1 MKKTLLFTLALLL
14 SVTMF
19 AQTRTVFIQE
29 SFDSDDL
36 PEGWSIQGMGTSS
49 WYVSASNYAGGTPN
63 ELFLYYNPSFDG
75 ISRIVMNPVDLTG
88 VNGVIVSFKHY
99 LDNYSGASKIG
110 IATSSDGGNT
120 WNTGWEQTYDMSGG
134 ATINKSIS
142 TPDMGKNNVLFCLFY
157 EGNSY
162 NVNGWSFDDF
172 EIFLQEDLDLKLL
185 SIDIPEIIPTG
196 ETEIVFTVQNTG
208 KTTVN
213 NFDVTVDVTG
223 WEEPVSA
230 TINQTIESLATKQI
244 AFSYISDAL
253 IQALPQDTYYN
264 IEVEI
269 EKVNGEVD
277 DNAGNNVMSKD
288 VFAAWGSTQRITM
301 IEHFTSSTCGPCVSV
316 NYTMNQITTNNPGKF
331 TYTKYQM
338 NWPGNGDA
346 YYTQDGETRRV
357 YYSCDAVPTVIFNG
371 EQINASLAQSLLEME
386 NNNPAYANISGA
398 FKVEGN
404 TINITADFMSYIKLE
419 NVAAFV
425 SVNEKET
432 TGNVGSNGETSFN
445 HVMMK
450 LLDSADGN
458 TISIEPGNYQRLE
471 FSFDMSST
479 HVEDMNDLEVA
490 LWLQDLSNKQ
500 VFNSKFAYEYT
511 DHYYPVQNLV
521 ETTTGP
527 GARTFSWSAPE
538 QGTPTGY
545 KVYVDGIMLES
556 NTQETSISYYTNKP
570 IVLVEVIA
578 LYGVGKT
585 SVSVVKCFNSNN
597 VNIAENEA
605 TAEISI
611 YPNPAKD
618 FVKLTAQGSQLTAVK
633 VYNCLGMMVEEIEV
647 NANEAEIN
655 ISEYN
660 TGIYFFNVMTENGN
674 VVKKVVIK

>member
-14 SVTMF
+14 SMTMF

-36 PEGWSIQGMGTSS
+36 PAGWSIQGFGESS
-49 WYVSASNYAGGTPN
+49 WSIAASANAGGTPN

-88 VNGVIVSFKHY
+88 ISDVVVSFKHY
-99 LDNYSGASKIG
+99 LDNYSGESKIG
-110 IATSSDGGNT
+110 IATSSNGGNT
-120 WNTGWEQTYDMSGG
+120 WNIGWEQTYNMTGG
-134 ATINKSIS
+134 ANINQNIS
-142 TPDMGKNNVLFCLFY
+142 TPDMGKDNVLFCLFY

-162 NVNGWSFDDF
+162 NVNGWYFDDF
-172 EIFLQEDLDLKLL
+172 EIYLQEELDLKLL

-196 ETEIVFTVQNTG
+196 ETEIVFTVQNVG
-208 KTTVN
+208 KTTVS
-213 NFDVTVDVTG
+213 NFDVTVNVTG
-223 WEEPVSA
+223 WDEPVTA
-230 TINQTIESLATKQI
+230 TVNQTIGSLATKQI
-244 AFSYISDAL
+244 AFSYISDVL
-253 IQALPQDTYYN
+253 IQALPQDSYYN
-264 IEVEI
+264 INVEI

-277 DNAGNNVMSKD
+277 DNTGNNVMNKD

-316 NYTMNQITTNNPGKF
+316 NYTMNQLTTNNPGKF

-346 YYTQDGETRRV
+346 YYTQDGEARRV
-357 YYSCDAVPTVIFNG
+357 YYACDAVPTVIFNG
-371 EQINASLAQSLLEME
+371 GQINASLAQSLLEME
-386 NNNPAYANISGA
+386 NNNPAYTNISGA
-398 FKVEGN
+398 FNIDGN

-458 TISIEPGNYQRLE
+458 TISINAGEYKRLE

-490 LWLQDLSNKQ
+490 LWLQDLSNKK

-511 DHYYPVQNLV
+511 NHYYPIQNLV
-521 ETTTGP
+521 ETTTGK
-527 GARTFSWSAPE
+527 GERTFSWDAPE

-545 KVYVDGIMLES
+545 KVYVDGVMLES

-570 IVLVEVIA
+570 TVLVEVIA

-585 SVSVVKCFNSNN
+585 SVSVVKRFNINN
-597 VNIAENEA
+597 VSITENEA
-605 TAEISI
+605 TDEISI
-611 YPNPAKD
+611 YPNPARD
-618 FVKLTAQGSQLTAVK
+618 FVNISGNDKINSVK

-647 NANEAEIN
+647 NANEAEIK
-655 ISEYN
+655 ISDYN
-660 TGIYFFNVMTENGN
+660 TGIYFVDVQTENGN
-674 VVKKVVIK
+674 IVKKVVIR

>member
-1 MKKTLLFTLALLL
+1 M
-14 SVTMF
+14 TMF

-36 PEGWSIQGMGTSS
+36 PEGWSIQGLGTSS

-88 VNGVIVSFKHY
+88 INAVIVSFKHY

-120 WNTGWEQTYDMSGG
+120 WNTGWEQAYDMSGG
-134 ATINKSIS
+134 TTINQSIS

-162 NVNGWSFDDF
+162 NINGWSFDDF

-213 NFDVTVDVTG
+213 NFDVTVNVTG

-244 AFSYISDAL
+244 AFSYISDAI
-253 IQALPQDTYYN
+253 IQALPQDTYYS
-264 IEVEI
+264 IDVEI

-288 VFAAWGSTQRITM
+288 VFAAWGSAQRVTM

-316 NYTMNQITTNNPGKF
+316 NYTMNQLTTNNPGKF

-346 YYTQDGETRRV
+346 YYTQDGEARRV

-398 FKVEGN
+398 FNIDGN

-458 TISIEPGNYQRLE
+458 TISIEPGDYQRLE

-490 LWLQDLSNKQ
+490 FWLQDLSNKK

-511 DHYYPVQNLV
+511 NHYYPIQNLV
-521 ETTTGP
+521 ETTTSKGE
-527 GARTFSWSAPE
+527 RTFSWEAPE

-545 KVYVDGIMLES
+545 KVYVDGVMLES
-556 NTQETSISYYTNKP
+556 NTQETSISHYTNKP
-570 IVLVEVIA
+570 TVLVEVIA

-585 SVSVVKCFNSNN
+585 SVSVVKRFNINN
-597 VNIAENEA
+597 VSIAENEA
-605 TAEISI
+605 SDEISI
-611 YPNPAKD
+611 YPNPARD
-618 FVKLTAQGSQLTAVK
+618 FVNISGNDLINSVK

-655 ISEYN
+655 TSDYN
-660 TGIYFFNVMTENGN
+660 TGIYFFNVESGNGN
-674 VVKKVVIK
+674 VVKKVVIR

>member
-1 MKKTLLFTLALLL
+1 M
-14 SVTMF
+14 TMF

-88 VNGVIVSFKHY
+88 INAVIVSFKHY

-120 WNTGWEQTYDMSGG
+120 WNTGWEQAYDMSGG
-134 ATINKSIS
+134 ATINQSIS

-162 NVNGWSFDDF
+162 NINGWSFDDF

-213 NFDVTVDVTG
+213 NFDVTVNVTG

-244 AFSYISDAL
+244 AFSYISDAI
-253 IQALPQDTYYN
+253 IQALPQDTYYS
-264 IEVEI
+264 IDVEI

-316 NYTMNQITTNNPGKF
+316 NYTMNQLTTNNPGKF

-346 YYTQDGETRRV
+346 YYTQDGEARRV

-398 FKVEGN
+398 FNIDGN

-458 TISIEPGNYQRLE
+458 IISIEPGDYQRLE

-490 LWLQDLSNKQ
+490 LWLQDLSNKK

-511 DHYYPVQNLV
+511 NHYYPIQNLV
-521 ETTTGP
+521 ETTTSKGE
-527 GARTFSWSAPE
+527 RTFSWEAPE

-545 KVYVDGIMLES
+545 KVYVDGVMLES
-556 NTQETSISYYTNKP
+556 NTQETSISHYTNKP
-570 IVLVEVIA
+570 TVLVEVIA

-585 SVSVVKCFNSNN
+585 SVSVVKRFNINN
-597 VNIAENEA
+597 VSIAENEA
-605 TAEISI
+605 SDEISI
-611 YPNPAKD
+611 YPNPARD
-618 FVKLTAQGSQLTAVK
+618 FVNISGNDLINSVK

-655 ISEYN
+655 TSDYN
-660 TGIYFFNVMTENGN
+660 TGIYFFNVESGNGN
-674 VVKKVVIK
+674 VVKKVVIR

>member
-1 MKKTLLFTLALLL
+1 M
-14 SVTMF
+14 TMF

-36 PEGWSIQGMGTSS
+36 PEGWSIQGLGTSS

-88 VNGVIVSFKHY
+88 INAVIVSFKHY

-120 WNTGWEQTYDMSGG
+120 WNTGWEQAYDMSGG
-134 ATINKSIS
+134 TTINQSIS

-162 NVNGWSFDDF
+162 NINGWSFDDF

-213 NFDVTVDVTG
+213 NFDVTVNVTG

-244 AFSYISDAL
+244 AFSYISDAI
-253 IQALPQDTYYN
+253 IQALPQDTYYS
-264 IEVEI
+264 IDVEI

-316 NYTMNQITTNNPGKF
+316 NYTMNQLTTNNPGKF

-346 YYTQDGETRRV
+346 YYTQDGEARRV

-398 FKVEGN
+398 FNIDGN

-458 TISIEPGNYQRLE
+458 TISIEPGDYQRLE

-490 LWLQDLSNKQ
+490 LWLQDLSNKK

-511 DHYYPVQNLV
+511 NHYYPIQNLV
-521 ETTTGP
+521 ETTTSKGE
-527 GARTFSWSAPE
+527 RTFSWEAPE

-545 KVYVDGIMLES
+545 KVYVDGVMLES
-556 NTQETSISYYTNKP
+556 NTQETSISHYTNKP
-570 IVLVEVIA
+570 TVLVEVIA

-585 SVSVVKCFNSNN
+585 SVSVVKRFNINN
-597 VNIAENEA
+597 VSIAENEA
-605 TAEISI
+605 SDEISI

-618 FVKLTAQGSQLTAVK
+618 FVNISGNDLINSVK

-655 ISEYN
+655 TSDYN
-660 TGIYFFNVMTENGN
+660 TGIYFFNVQSENGN
-674 VVKKVVIK
+674 VVKKVVIR

>member
-1 MKKTLLFTLALLL
+1 M
-14 SVTMF
+14 TMF

-36 PEGWSIQGMGTSS
+36 PEGWSIQGLGTSS

-88 VNGVIVSFKHY
+88 INAVIVSFKHY

-120 WNTGWEQTYDMSGG
+120 WNTGWEQAYDMSGG
-134 ATINKSIS
+134 TTINQSIS

-162 NVNGWSFDDF
+162 NINGWSFDDF

-213 NFDVTVDVTG
+213 NFDVTVNVTG

-244 AFSYISDAL
+244 AFSYISDAI
-253 IQALPQDTYYN
+253 IQALPQDTYYS
-264 IEVEI
+264 IDVEI

-288 VFAAWGSTQRITM
+288 VFAAWGSAQRVTM

-316 NYTMNQITTNNPGKF
+316 NYTMNQLTTNNPGKF

-346 YYTQDGETRRV
+346 YYTQDGEARRV

-398 FKVEGN
+398 FNIDGN

-458 TISIEPGNYQRLE
+458 TISIEPGDYQRLE

-490 LWLQDLSNKQ
+490 FWLQDLSNKK

-511 DHYYPVQNLV
+511 NHYYPIQNLV
-521 ETTTGP
+521 ETTTSKGE
-527 GARTFSWSAPE
+527 RTFSWEAPE

-545 KVYVDGIMLES
+545 KVYVDGVMLES
-556 NTQETSISYYTNKP
+556 NTQETSISHYTNKP
-570 IVLVEVIA
+570 TVLVEVIA

-585 SVSVVKCFNSNN
+585 SVSVVKRFNINN
-597 VNIAENEA
+597 VSIAENEA
-605 TAEISI
+605 SDEISI
-611 YPNPAKD
+611 YPNPARD
-618 FVKLTAQGSQLTAVK
+618 FVNISGNDLINSVK

-655 ISEYN
+655 TSDYN
-660 TGIYFFNVMTENGN
+660 TGIYFFNVQSENGN
-674 VVKKVVIK
+674 VVKKVVIR

>member
-1 MKKTLLFTLALLL
+1 MKKTLLFALALLL
-14 SVTMF
+14 SMTMF

-88 VNGVIVSFKHY
+88 INAVIVSFKHY

-120 WNTGWEQTYDMSGG
+120 WNTGWEQAYDMSGG
-134 ATINKSIS
+134 ATINQSIS

-162 NVNGWSFDDF
+162 NINGWSFDDF

-213 NFDVTVDVTG
+213 NFDVTVNVTG

-244 AFSYISDAL
+244 AFSYISDAI
-253 IQALPQDTYYN
+253 IQALPQDTYYS
-264 IEVEI
+264 IDVEI

-316 NYTMNQITTNNPGKF
+316 NYTMNQLTTNNPGKF

-346 YYTQDGETRRV
+346 YYTQDGEARRV

-398 FKVEGN
+398 FNIDGN

-458 TISIEPGNYQRLE
+458 IISIEPGDYQRLE

-490 LWLQDLSNKQ
+490 FWLQDLSNKN

-511 DHYYPVQNLV
+511 NHYYPIQNLV
-521 ETTTGP
+521 ETTTGK
-527 GARTFSWSAPE
+527 GERTFSWDAPE

-545 KVYVDGIMLES
+545 KVYVDGVMLES

-570 IVLVEVIA
+570 TVLVEVIA

-585 SVSVVKCFNSNN
+585 SVSVVKRFNINN
-597 VNIAENEA
+597 VSIAENEA
-605 TAEISI
+605 SDEISI
-611 YPNPAKD
+611 YPNPARD
-618 FVKLTAQGSQLTAVK
+618 FVNISGNDLINSVK

-655 ISEYN
+655 TSNYN
-660 TGIYFFNVMTENGN
+660 TGIYFFNVQSENGN
-674 VVKKVVIK
+674 LVKKVVIR

>member
-1 MKKTLLFTLALLL
+1 MKKTLLFALALLL
-14 SVTMF
+14 SMTMF

-88 VNGVIVSFKHY
+88 INAVIVSFKHY

-134 ATINKSIS
+134 ATINQSIS

-162 NVNGWSFDDF
+162 NINGWSFDDF

-213 NFDVTVDVTG
+213 NFDVTVNVTG

-244 AFSYISDAL
+244 AFSYISDAI
-253 IQALPQDTYYN
+253 IQALPQDTYYS
-264 IEVEI
+264 IDVEI

-316 NYTMNQITTNNPGKF
+316 NYTMNQLTTNNPGKF

-346 YYTQDGETRRV
+346 YYTQDGEARRV

-398 FKVEGN
+398 FNIDGN

-458 TISIEPGNYQRLE
+458 IISIEPGDYQRLE

-490 LWLQDLSNKQ
+490 FWLQDLSNKN
-500 VFNSKFAYEYT
+500 VFNSKFA
-511 DHYYPVQNLV
+511 
-521 ETTTGP
+521 
-527 GARTFSWSAPE
+527 
-538 QGTPTGY
+538 
-545 KVYVDGIMLES
+545 
-556 NTQETSISYYTNKP
+556 
-570 IVLVEVIA
+570 
-578 LYGVGKT
+578 
-585 SVSVVKCFNSNN
+585 
-597 VNIAENEA
+597 
-605 TAEISI
+605 
-611 YPNPAKD
+611 
-618 FVKLTAQGSQLTAVK
+618 
-633 VYNCLGMMVEEIEV
+633 
-647 NANEAEIN
+647 
-655 ISEYN
+655 
-660 TGIYFFNVMTENGN
+660 
-674 VVKKVVIK
+674 

>member
-14 SVTMF
+14 SMTMF

-36 PEGWSIQGMGTSS
+36 PAGWSIQGFGESS
-49 WYVSASNYAGGTPN
+49 WSIAASANAGGTPN

-88 VNGVIVSFKHY
+88 ISDVVVSFKHY
-99 LDNYSGASKIG
+99 LDNYSGESKIG

-120 WNTGWEQTYDMSGG
+120 WNIGWEQTYNMTGG
-134 ATINKSIS
+134 ANINQNIS
-142 TPDMGKNNVLFCLFY
+142 TPDMGKDNVLFCLFY

-162 NVNGWSFDDF
+162 NVNGWYFDDF
-172 EIFLQEDLDLKLL
+172 EIYLQEELDLKLL

-196 ETEIVFTVQNTG
+196 ETEIVFTVQNVG
-208 KTTVN
+208 KTTVS
-213 NFDVTVDVTG
+213 NFDVTVNVTG
-223 WEEPVSA
+223 WDEPVTA
-230 TINQTIESLATKQI
+230 TVNQTIGSLATKQI
-244 AFSYISDAL
+244 AFSYISDVL
-253 IQALPQDTYYN
+253 IQALPQDSYYN
-264 IEVEI
+264 INVEI

-277 DNAGNNVMSKD
+277 DNTGNNVMNKD

-316 NYTMNQITTNNPGKF
+316 NYTMNQLTTNNPGKF

-346 YYTQDGETRRV
+346 YYTQDGEARRV
-357 YYSCDAVPTVIFNG
+357 YYACDAVPTVIFNG
-371 EQINASLAQSLLEME
+371 GQINASLAQSLLEME
-386 NNNPAYANISGA
+386 NNNPAYTNISGA
-398 FKVEGN
+398 FNIDGN

-458 TISIEPGNYQRLE
+458 TISINAGEYKRLE

-490 LWLQDLSNKQ
+490 LWLQDLSNKK

-511 DHYYPVQNLV
+511 NHYYPIQNLV
-521 ETTTGP
+521 ETTTGK
-527 GARTFSWSAPE
+527 GERTFSWDAPE

-545 KVYVDGIMLES
+545 KVYVDGVMLES

-570 IVLVEVIA
+570 TVLVEVIA

-585 SVSVVKCFNSNN
+585 SVSVVKRFNINN
-597 VNIAENEA
+597 VSIAENEA
-605 TAEISI
+605 SDEISI

-618 FVKLTAQGSQLTAVK
+618 FVKISGDDRINSVK

-655 ISEYN
+655 ISDYN
-660 TGIYFFNVMTENGN
+660 TGIYFFNVESENGN
-674 VVKKVVIK
+674 IVKKVVIR

>member
-1 MKKTLLFTLALLL
+1 M
-14 SVTMF
+14 TMF

-36 PEGWSIQGMGTSS
+36 PEGWSIQGLGTSS

-88 VNGVIVSFKHY
+88 INAVIVSFKHY

-120 WNTGWEQTYDMSGG
+120 WNTGWEQAYDMSGG
-134 ATINKSIS
+134 ATINQSIS

-244 AFSYISDAL
+244 AFSYISDAI
-253 IQALPQDTYYN
+253 IQALPQDTYYS
-264 IEVEI
+264 IDVEI

-288 VFAAWGSTQRITM
+288 VFAAWGSAQRVTM

-316 NYTMNQITTNNPGKF
+316 NYTMNQLTTNNPGKF

-346 YYTQDGETRRV
+346 YYTQDGEARRV

-398 FKVEGN
+398 FNIDGN

-458 TISIEPGNYQRLE
+458 IISIEPGDYQRLE

-490 LWLQDLSNKQ
+490 FWLQDLSNKN

-511 DHYYPVQNLV
+511 NHYYPIQNLV
-521 ETTTGP
+521 ETTTSKGE
-527 GARTFSWSAPE
+527 RTFSWEAPE

-545 KVYVDGIMLES
+545 KVYVDGVMLES
-556 NTQETSISYYTNKP
+556 NTQETSISHYTNKP
-570 IVLVEVIA
+570 TVLVEVIA

-585 SVSVVKCFNSNN
+585 SVSVVKRFNINN
-597 VNIAENEA
+597 VSIAENEA
-605 TAEISI
+605 SDEISI
-611 YPNPAKD
+611 YPNPARD
-618 FVKLTAQGSQLTAVK
+618 FVNISGNDLINSVK

-655 ISEYN
+655 TSDYN
-660 TGIYFFNVMTENGN
+660 TGIYFFNVQSENGN
-674 VVKKVVIK
+674 VVKKVVIR